1 LSDWAALRL
10 FPSLH
15 ESYTRIEVGESGNN
29 CWTIGESDLAAHT
42 SHVYIYIYIYI
53 FIYIC
58 PSRHFNYL
66 TELGYLDLVSL
77 VSLAYLA
84 SLAGVGYLVTFLG
97 ANGSEELYKATAAKT
112 EANTV
117 RRTVET
123 KKADNTEAAG
133 ERTTRVWAASK
144 AASKTPQYFQKTAGS
159 SQKHTLRLS

>member
-1 LSDWAALRL
+1 MRVMLELRWVNL
-10 FPSLH
+10 GIIAGPSG
-15 ESYTRIEVGESGNN
+15 SRI
-29 CWTIGESDLAAHT
+29 WLLTHHT
-42 SHVYIYIYIYI
+42 YIYIYIYIYI

-112 EANTV
+112 EANT
-117 RRTVET
+117 
-123 KKADNTEAAG
+123 A
-133 ERTTRVWAASK
+133 TT
-144 AASKTPQYFQKTAGS
+144 
-159 SQKHTLRLS
+159 